1 MACAGLNS
9 STLAFYISLMNP
21 EVQAQTEALTQ
32 RWLELDDTIRR
43 SNELVKDIRSERN
56 KVGDDLVE
64 LLRSQGYNKPSLR
77 LGGETIALTESRRR
91 APLTLEL
98 VGTAMLQAGVEAH
111 KMQEVI
117 GWLERQR
124 EDNAS
129 TSVALSRR
137 KSRRARRTRRAPRPC
152 GTESNGKPASQ
163 AV

>member
-1 MACAGLNS
+1 
-9 STLAFYISLMNP
+9 MNP

>member
-1 MACAGLNS
+1 
-9 STLAFYISLMNP
+9 MNR
-21 EVQAQTEALTQ
+21 EAEAQTEILTQ

-43 SNELVKDIRSERN
+43 SNELVRDIRSERN
-56 KVGDDLVE
+56 KVGDQLVK
-64 LLRSQGYNKPSLR
+64 LLQTQGYNKPSLR
-77 LGGETIALTESRRR
+77 LGGETISLTESRRR

-98 VGTAMLQAGVEAH
+98 VNAAMLQAGVEAY

-152 GTESNGKPASQ
+152 GTESNGKPTTQS
-163 AV
+163 V

>member
-1 MACAGLNS
+1 
-9 STLAFYISLMNP
+9 MNP
-21 EVQAQTEALTQ
+21 DIQAKTESLTQ

-43 SNELVKDIRSERN
+43 SNELVKEIRSEKN
-56 KVGDDLVE
+56 QVGEQLVK
-64 LLRSQGYNKPSLR
+64 LLQSQGYNKPSLR
-77 LGGETIALTESRRR
+77 LGDETIALTESRRR

-98 VGTAMLQAGVEAH
+98 VGTAMFQAGVEPH

-117 GWLERQR
+117 GWLEKQR

-152 GTESNGKPASQ
+152 GIESNGKPSNQ
-163 AV
+163 TV

>member
-1 MACAGLNS
+1 M
-9 STLAFYISLMNP
+9 TP
-21 EVQAQTEALTQ
+21 ETQAQTEALTQ

-43 SNELVKDIRSERN
+43 SNELVKEIRSEKN
-56 KVGDDLVE
+56 QVGSDLME
-64 LLRSQGYNKPSLR
+64 LLRSQGYNKPSLS
-77 LGGETIALTESRRR
+77 LGGETITLTESRRR

-117 GWLERQR
+117 GWLEQQR

-137 KSRRARRTRRAPRPC
+137 KSRRTRRTRRAPRPC

>member
-1 MACAGLNS
+1 
-9 STLAFYISLMNP
+9 MNP
-21 EVQAQTEALTQ
+21 QVQAQTEALTQ

-56 KVGDDLVE
+56 SVGSDLME

-77 LGGETIALTESRRR
+77 LGGETITLTESRRR

-129 TSVALSRR
+129 TLVALSRR

>member
-1 MACAGLNS
+1 
-9 STLAFYISLMNP
+9 MNP
-21 EVQAQTEALTQ
+21 NVTAQTEALTQ

-56 KVGDDLVE
+56 QVGDE
-64 LLRSQGYNKPSLR
+64 LMKLLHNQGYNKPSLS

-91 APLTLEL
+91 APLTLDL
-98 VGTAMLQAGVEAH
+98 VGTAMLQAGVETH

-117 GWLERQR
+117 RWLEQQR

-129 TSVALSRR
+129 TSVALFRR

-152 GTESNGKPASQ
+152 GTKSNEKPTSQ

>member
-1 MACAGLNS
+1 MACADLNS
-9 STLAFYISLMNP
+9 STLTFYISLMNP

-64 LLRSQGYNKPSLR
+64 LLQSQGYNKPSLR

-124 EDNAS
+124 EENAS